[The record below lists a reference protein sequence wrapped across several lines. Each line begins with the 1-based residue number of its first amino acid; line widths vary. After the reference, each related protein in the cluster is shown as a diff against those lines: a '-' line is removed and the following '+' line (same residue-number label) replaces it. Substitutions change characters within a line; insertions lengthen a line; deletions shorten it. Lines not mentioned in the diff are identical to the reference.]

1 MTTTDRKSLRASLSS
16 VDFPAS
22 KEDLVTHAENNG
34 ADEETREA
42 LRAMPRASD
51 YANMTEVERS
61 VLSDTAADEGQS
73 DADKAE
79 QNTRR
84 TADGL
89 AEHET
94 GTSSNPIVEELGE
107 NRGS

>member
-1 MTTTDRKSLRASLSS
+1 MTTDRKKLSTILSS
-16 VDFPAS
+16 VDFPAG
-22 KEDLVTHAENNG
+22 KDELVAHAERNG
-34 ADEETREA
+34 ADEDTLAA
-42 LRAMPRASD
+42 LRAMPRADD
-51 YANMTEVERS
+51 YANLTEVQRS
-61 VLSDTAADEGQS
+61 VSLDPASEAGQS
-73 DADKAE
+73 EADKAE

-94 GTSSNPIVEELGE
+94 STSSNPIVEELGE